1 MTRAISAVII
11 DLDGDVESAP
21 GHDRRRAMALAFV
34 LCLAIGSASLG
45 RDGPAAT
52 EATKP
57 ASMMIFSRDGTYV
70 IAAPADQWRPLGQ
83 LSLPP
88 NTTGVLL
95 SWIPDR
101 LANEALP
108 PLPFVPVRVRSVSG
122 LAVEG
127 PREGDFRMLT
137 WSELG
142 NVYWLVSDHG
152 DITDL
157 VRLADSLR

>member
-1 MTRAISAVII
+1 MIV
-11 DLDGDVESAP
+11 DLDDDVESAP
-21 GHDRRRAMALAFV
+21 GRDRRRALTLAFA
-34 LCLAIGSASLG
+34 LCLAIGSAGVG

-52 EATKP
+52 QATEP
-57 ASMMIFSRDGTYV
+57 ESMTIFGRDGTYV
-70 IAAPADQWRPLGQ
+70 IAAPPDQCGPLEHH
-83 LSLPP
+83 LCLPS
-88 NTTGVLL
+88 NTPGVLL

-108 PLPFVPVRVRSVSG
+108 PLPFVPVRVRTVSG

-127 PREGDFRMLT
+127 SREGDFRMLT
-137 WSELG
+137 WSERG

-152 DITDL
+152 DIADL

>member
-1 MTRAISAVII
+1 MRFTLNTVS
-11 DLDGDVESAP
+11 
-21 GHDRRRAMALAFV
+21 
-34 LCLAIGSASLG
+34 
-45 RDGPAAT
+45 
-52 EATKP
+52 
-57 ASMMIFSRDGTYV
+57 
-70 IAAPADQWRPLGQ
+70 
-83 LSLPP
+83 
-88 NTTGVLL
+88 NTTGVML

-127 PREGDFRMLT
+127 SRQGDYRMVT

>member
-1 MTRAISAVII
+1 VII
-11 DLDGDVESAP
+11 DIDGEPESMP
-21 GHDRRRAMALAFV
+21 GRDRRRALTLAFV
-34 LCLAIGSASLG
+34 LCLAIGSASVG

-52 EATKP
+52 QPERALKTT
-57 ASMMIFSRDGTYV
+57 IFNRDGTRV
-70 IAAPADQWRPLGQ
+70 IAAPADGD

-108 PLPFVPVRVRSVSG
+108 PLPFVPVRVRTVSG
-122 LAVEG
+122 LAVQGLRADEY
-127 PREGDFRMLT
+127 RMVT
-137 WSELG
+137 WSEHG

-152 DITDL
+152 DVADL

>member
-1 MTRAISAVII
+1 MCSLFGDVATELAIIC
-11 DLDGDVESAP
+11 DGDEGLLVSYENVELLAP
-21 GHDRRRAMALAFV
+21 LYAGDYIEAYGRITKIGHTSRRMEF
-34 LCLAIGSASLG
+34 
-45 RDGPAAT
+45 
-52 EATKP
+52 EARK
-57 ASMMIFSRDGTYV
+57 V
-70 IAAPADQWRPLGQ
+70 IAARPDQCGPLAQ
-83 LSLPP
+83 HLCLPS
-88 NTTGVLL
+88 NTTGVML

-127 PREGDFRMLT
+127 SRQGDYRMVS

>member
-1 MTRAISAVII
+1 MIV

-21 GHDRRRAMALAFV
+21 GHDRRRAMTLAFA
-34 LCLAIGSASLG
+34 LCLAIGSAGLG

-52 EATKP
+52 QPTKP
-57 ASMMIFSRDGTYV
+57 VSMMIFGGDGTYV
-70 IAAPADQWRPLGQ
+70 SAAPPDQCGPLAHH
-83 LSLPP
+83 LCLPS
-88 NTTGVLL
+88 NTPGVLF

-108 PLPFVPVRVRSVSG
+108 PLPFVPVRVRAVSG

-127 PREGDFRMLT
+127 VRDGDFRMIT

-142 NVYWLVSDHG
+142 YVYWLVSDHG
-152 DITDL
+152 DVSDL
-157 VRLADSLR
+157 VRLADSLH

>member
-1 MTRAISAVII
+1 VII
-11 DLDGDVESAP
+11 DLDGEPASSP
-21 GHDRRRAMALAFV
+21 GRDRRRALTLAFS
-34 LCLAIGSASLG
+34 LCLAIGSAGLG

-52 EATKP
+52 EQRP
-57 ASMMIFSRDGTYV
+57 ASMLVFSGDGTYV
-70 IAAPADQWRPLGQ
+70 VAATADQWGSLP
-83 LSLPP
+83 LSLPS
-88 NTTGVLL
+88 NTPGVLL

-108 PLPFVPVRVRSVSG
+108 PLPFVPVRVRAVSG

-127 PREGDFRMLT
+127 VRDGDFRMIT

-142 NVYWLVSDHG
+142 YVYWLVSDHG
-152 DITDL
+152 DVTDL